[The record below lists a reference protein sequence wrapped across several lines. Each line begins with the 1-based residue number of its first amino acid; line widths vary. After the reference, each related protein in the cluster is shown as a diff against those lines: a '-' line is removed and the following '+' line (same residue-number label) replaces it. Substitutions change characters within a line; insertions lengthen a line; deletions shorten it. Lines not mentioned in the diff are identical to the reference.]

1 MRHLTE
7 LMTTTTTVSIL
18 TLSAAALF
26 WVGCST
32 AKGDYQTAPY
42 TSTKTEGTFEI
53 RSYPALTVASTSAKD
68 QGRDG
73 RFMKLFGY
81 ISGKN
86 ETKEKIEMT
95 TPVFMEGD
103 EMAFVMPEEVAKK
116 GAPNAAGPDV
126 KVSTKPARTMA
137 VYRYSGWS
145 NEKMEAAAKTK
156 LVEWMKG
163 QKLEPAGQPVVAS
176 YNPPWTLGP
185 MRRNEILIPI
195 KQ

>member
-1 MRHLTE
+1 
-7 LMTTTTTVSIL
+7 MTTTTCVTII
-18 TLSAAALF
+18 TLAAVIVGV
-26 WVGCST
+26 VGCST
-32 AKGDYQTAPY
+32 GNSGYQTAPY

-68 QGRDG
+68 QGKDG

-86 ETKEKIEMT
+86 ETKEKISMT

-103 EMAFVMPEEVAKK
+103 EMAFVMPEAVAKQ
-116 GAPNAAGPDV
+116 GAPKAASSDV
-126 KVSTKPARTMA
+126 NVTTKPARTMA

-145 NEKMEAAAKTK
+145 DAKLEAAGKTK
-156 LVEWMKG
+156 LLAWMKAQG
-163 QKLEPAGQPVVAS
+163 LEATGTPVIAG

-195 KQ
+195 KK

>member
-1 MRHLTE
+1 
-7 LMTTTTTVSIL
+7 MTTTAIVSIVAV
-18 TLSAAALF
+18 SASALL

-32 AKGDYQTAPY
+32 GNSGYQTAAY

-53 RSYPALTVASTSAKD
+53 RSYPAMTVASTVNND

-86 ETKEKIEMT
+86 ETKEKIAMT
-95 TPVFMEGD
+95 TPVFMEGN
-103 EMAFVMPEEVAKK
+103 EMAFVMPEDVAKK
-116 GAPNAAGPDV
+116 GAPPAASPDV

-145 NEKMEAAAKTK
+145 DSTKEAAAKAK
-156 LVEWMKG
+156 LLEWMKS
-163 QKLEPAGQPVVAS
+163 QNLVAAGEPVVAG

-185 MRRNEILIPI
+185 LRRNEILIPI
-195 KQ
+195 KK